1 MELLVPLPN
10 FEKRSLSSFSSYKD
24 MWEFAHNHVLL
35 HRKNELDTWWSAI
48 ERASTLDY
56 IPEDK
61 FVIEY
66 TFSVYA
72 SGFKASTVA
81 KKFEALLFYHGIT
94 DSYVPGVSLGGLR
107 GNYIPITDDTVLPAW
122 YTDVFKVFN
131 NRKKADAIQKL
142 RRMIW
147 GKTYK
152 KFHDEYVITR
162 DPIKL
167 QELPY
172 IGPALGFHLARN
184 LGNKRAV
191 KPDVHL
197 NRLAEKYGFSSA
209 DALCTVISDRDPGYN
224 DLVLWTASADNGTR

>member
-1 MELLVPLPN
+1 MELLSTDKV
-10 FEKRSLSSFSSYKD
+10 FEKRSLSSFSSSKE
-24 MWEFAHNHVLL
+24 MWDYACNHVFL
-35 HRKNELDTWWSAI
+35 HRKNELDTWWGAI
-48 ERASTLDY
+48 EETSELEY

-94 DSYVPGVSLGGLR
+94 NSYVPGASIGNHR
-107 GNYIPITDDTVLPAW
+107 GNYVPITDATILPAW
-122 YTDVFKVFN
+122 YQDVFKVFN
-131 NRKKADAIQKL
+131 NRKKAEAIQKL
-142 RRMIW
+142 RYLIW
-147 GKTYK
+147 SK
-152 KFHDEYVITR
+152 KYEHFHNEYVITR

-184 LGNKRAV
+184 LGNKDAV

-197 NRLAEKYGFSSA
+197 NRLANKYGFESA
-209 DALCTVISDRDPGYN
+209 YEMCNKISPAPPAYN
-224 DLVLWTASADNGTR
+224 DLLLWIASADLSTR